1 MDLNRKENKKTL
13 KIKKINLKKRLK
25 TNNKGMKKVKY
36 AEKKLKLV
44 YCK

>member
-13 KIKKINLKKRLK
+13 NIKKINLKERLK

>member
-1 MDLNRKENKKTL
+1 MGLNRKENKKTL
-13 KIKKINLKKRLK
+13 RIKKINIEKRHK
-25 TNNKGMKKVKY
+25 INNEDMKKVKY